1 MTTTPAA
8 TTDAPADVPAVLGL
22 DELLAAVTAPAGR
35 EILDPATG
43 ELVGRAP
50 ESTVEDLDRALEGAR
65 RKQPEWAALPDAERA
80 ALLLRAADAVE
91 ANAAA
96 LAELLSREQGKPVQ
110 NGPNALFEVG
120 GAVAW
125 LRATAALPL
134 EPETLFDDESGRA
147 VLSYEP
153 IGVVGAISPWN
164 WPMMISVW
172 QLAPALRMGNTV
184 VAKPSEYT
192 PLSVLGLAHVLNQV
206 LPEGVLTVVAGGR
219 EVGEALSKHPGV
231 DKLMF
236 TGSTATGKAIM
247 RSAAG
252 SLTRLT
258 LELGGNDAGI
268 VLPDADPE
276 AIAEGLFW
284 GAFINTGQTCAA
296 LKRLYVHED
305 VHDAVCEAL
314 TRVAAAMPMGQGRD
328 ERNVL
333 GPLQNR
339 AQFEIVADLVEQA
352 RAGGGRVLI
361 GGEPAAEQPGYFY
374 PTTLVADVDD
384 DNPLVT
390 EEQFGPALPI
400 VKYSSVDE
408 AVRMANRLD
417 VGLGASVWGSDPD
430 RAREVAARLQAGTVW
445 INKHGAVDPRMPFG
459 GIKGS
464 GFGVE
469 FGVEGLKALG
479 VPKVIA
485 S

>member
-1 MTTTPAA
+1 MNRTTVTAP
-8 TTDAPADVPAVLGL
+8 TTGCA
-22 DELLAAVTAPAGR
+22 ELLAAITDPSGR

-50 ESTVEDLDRALEGAR
+50 ESTVADLDRALAGAR
-65 RKQPEWAALPDAERA
+65 EKQPEWAAVPDAERCA
-80 ALLLRAADAVE
+80 VLHRAADAIE
-91 ANAAA
+91 AAAPA
-96 LAELLSREQGKPVQ
+96 LAELLSREQGKPVH

-120 GAVAW
+120 AAAAW
-125 LRATAALPL
+125 LRATASLPL
-134 EPETLFDDESGRA
+134 EPETLFDDESGTA

-153 IGVVGAISPWN
+153 VGVVGAISPWN
-164 WPMMISVW
+164 WPIMISVW
-172 QLAPALRMGNTV
+172 QIAPALRMGNTV

-192 PLSVLGLAHVLNQV
+192 PLSVLALAHVLAEA
-206 LPEGVLTVVAGGR
+206 LPEGLLTVVPGGR
-219 EVGEALSKHPGV
+219 EVGAALSGHPGV

-247 RSAAG
+247 RSAAD

-268 VLPDADPE
+268 VLPDADAR

-305 VHDAVCEAL
+305 VYDDVCEAL
-314 TRVAAAMPMGQGRD
+314 TEVAAAMPMGEGRD

-339 AQFEIVADLVEQA
+339 AQFEIVAGLVEQA

-361 GGEPAAEQPGYFY
+361 GGNPEENRPGHFY
-374 PTTLVADVDD
+374 PTTLVADLDD

-390 EEQFGPALPI
+390 QEQFGPALPI
-400 VKYSSVDE
+400 VKYSSVDD

-417 VGLGASVWGSDPD
+417 AGLGASVWSSDAD
-430 RAREVAARLQAGTVW
+430 RAREVAARVRAGTVW

-479 VPKVIA
+479 VPKVVA
-485 S
+485 F

>member
-1 MTTTPAA
+1 VTTGTATTSPAA
-8 TTDAPADVPAVLGL
+8 SPAPPTFTYE
-22 DELLAAVTAPAGR
+22 ELLAAITDPDGR

-43 ELVGRAP
+43 ELVGRVH
-50 ESTVEDLDRALEGAR
+50 ESTVEDLEQALAQARA
-65 RKQPEWAALPDAERA
+65 KQPEWAAVPDAERC
-80 ALLLRAADAVE
+80 ALLQRAADAVE
-91 ANAAA
+91 ANAPA
-96 LAELLSREQGKPVQ
+96 LAELLSREQGKPVR

-125 LRATAALPL
+125 LRATASLPL
-134 EPETLFDDESGRA
+134 EPETIVDDESGHA
-147 VLSYEP
+147 VLHYDP

-172 QLAPALRMGNTV
+172 QIAPALRMGNTV

-192 PLSVLGLAHVLNQV
+192 PLSVLGLVHVLNQV
-206 LPEGVLTVVAGGR
+206 LPEGLVTAVAGGR
-219 EVGEALSKHPGV
+219 EVGAALSQHAGV

-247 RSAAG
+247 RSAADT
-252 SLTRLT
+252 LTRLT

-268 VLPDADPE
+268 VLPDADPQ

-305 VHDAVCEAL
+305 VYDAVCEAL
-314 TRVAAAMPMGQGRD
+314 TEVAAAMPMGQGRD

-339 AQFEIVADLVEQA
+339 AQYEIVADLVEKA
-352 RAGGGRVLI
+352 RSGGGRVLI
-361 GGEPAAEQPGYFY
+361 GGDPDESLPGHFY
-374 PTTLVADVDD
+374 PATLVADLDD

-400 VKYSSVDE
+400 VKYSSVDD

-417 VGLGASVWGSDPD
+417 VGLGASVWSSDVT
-430 RAREVAARLQAGTVW
+430 RAREVAARIQAGTVW

-459 GIKGS
+459 GIKSS
-464 GFGVE
+464 GHGVE

-479 VPKVIA
+479 VPKVI
-485 S
+485 SV

>member
-1 MTTTPAA
+1 MSTDTETTSTS
-8 TTDAPADVPAVLGL
+8 LSY
-22 DELLAAVTAPAGR
+22 DELLAAITDPDGR

-43 ELVGRAP
+43 ELVGRVP
-50 ESTVEDLDRALEGAR
+50 ERTVEDLDRALAR
-65 RKQPEWAALPDAERA
+65 AREKQAEWAAVPDAERS
-80 ALLLRAADAVE
+80 ALMHRAAE
-91 ANAAA
+91 AIEVNTAA

-120 GAVAW
+120 GSVAW
-125 LRATAALPL
+125 MQATASFPM
-134 EPETLFDDESGRA
+134 EPETIVDDESGTA
-147 VLSYEP
+147 VLTYDP
-153 IGVVGAISPWN
+153 VGVVGAIGPWN
-164 WPMMISVW
+164 WPMMISIW
-172 QLAPALRMGNTV
+172 QIAPALRMGNTV
-184 VAKPSEYT
+184 VLKPSEYT
-192 PLSVLGLAHVLNQV
+192 PLSVLGLVHVLNQV
-206 LPEGVLTVVAGGR
+206 LPEGLVTAVPGGR

-247 RSAAG
+247 RSAAD

-284 GAFINTGQTCAA
+284 GSFINTGQTCAA

-305 VHDAVCEAL
+305 VYDAVCEAL
-314 TRVAAAMPMGQGRD
+314 TEVAAAMPMGEGRD
-328 ERNVL
+328 EKNVL
-333 GPLQNR
+333 GPLQNK

-352 RAGGGRVLI
+352 KAGGGRVLL
-361 GGEPAAEQPGYFY
+361 GGNPDEDRPGYFY
-374 PTTLVADVDD
+374 PTTLVADLDD

-390 EEQFGPALPI
+390 QEQFGPALPI
-400 VKYSSVDE
+400 VKYSSVDD

-417 VGLGASVWGSDPD
+417 VGLGASVWGSDPQK
-430 RAREVAARLQAGTVW
+430 AREVAARIQAGTVW
-445 INKHGAVDPRMPFG
+445 INKHGAIDPRVPFG
-459 GIKGS
+459 GVKSS

-479 VPKVIA
+479 VPKVI
-485 S
+485 SF

>member
-8 TTDAPADVPAVLGL
+8 TTDTPTVLGL
-22 DELLAAVTAPAGR
+22 DELLAAVTDPQGR
-35 EILDPATG
+35 EIFDPATG

-50 ESTVEDLDRALEGAR
+50 ESTVEDLDGALDRAR
-65 RKQPEWAALPDAERA
+65 RKQPEWAAVPDAERS
-80 ALLLRAADAVE
+80 ALMLRAADAVE

-247 RSAAG
+247 RSAAD

-445 INKHGAVDPRMPFG
+445 INKHGTVDPRMPFG
-459 GIKGS
+459 GIKSS
-464 GFGVE
+464 GFGLE

-479 VPKVIA
+479 VPKVI
-485 S
+485 SS

>member
-1 MTTTPAA
+1 VTA
-8 TTDAPADVPAVLGL
+8 TTEPTATTATITALTYDD
-22 DELLAAVTAPAGR
+22 LLAAITDPDGR

-43 ELVGRAP
+43 EQVGLVH
-50 ESTVEDLDRALEGAR
+50 ESTVEELERALAGAR
-65 RKQPEWAALPDAERA
+65 EKQAEWAAVPDAERS
-80 ALLLRAADAVE
+80 ALLHRAADAIE
-91 ANAAA
+91 ANAPA
-96 LAELLSREQGKPVQ
+96 LAELLSREQGKPIHH
-110 NGPNALFEVG
+110 GPNAMFEVG
-120 GAVAW
+120 GAAAW
-125 LRATAALPL
+125 MRAAASLPL
-134 EPETLFDDESGRA
+134 EPETVFDDESGTA
-147 VLSYEP
+147 VLTYDP
-153 IGVVGAISPWN
+153 IGVVGAIGPWN

-172 QLAPALRMGNTV
+172 QIAPALRMGNTV
-184 VAKPSEYT
+184 VLKPSEYT
-192 PLSVLGLAHVLNQV
+192 PLSVLGLVHVLHQA
-206 LPEGVLTVVAGGR
+206 LPEGLVTAVPGGR
-219 EVGEALSKHPGV
+219 EIGEALSRHSGV
-231 DKLMF
+231 DKLTF

-247 RSAAG
+247 RSAADT
-252 SLTRLT
+252 LTRLT

-268 VLPDADPE
+268 VLPDADPQ

-305 VHDAVCEAL
+305 VYDAVCESL
-314 TRVAAAMPMGQGRD
+314 TEVAAAMPMGEGRD

-339 AQFEIVADLVEQA
+339 SQFEIVADLVEKA
-352 RAGGGRVLI
+352 RAGGGRVLL
-361 GGEPAAEQPGYFY
+361 GGDPAPDQPGHFY
-374 PTTLVADVDD
+374 PTTLVADLDD

-400 VKYSSVDE
+400 VKYSSVDD

-417 VGLGASVWGSDPD
+417 VGLGASVWGSDTD
-430 RAREVAARLQAGTVW
+430 RAREVAARIQAGTVW
-445 INKHGAVDPRMPFG
+445 INKHGAIDPRMPFG

-469 FGVEGLKALG
+469 FGVEGLKAFG